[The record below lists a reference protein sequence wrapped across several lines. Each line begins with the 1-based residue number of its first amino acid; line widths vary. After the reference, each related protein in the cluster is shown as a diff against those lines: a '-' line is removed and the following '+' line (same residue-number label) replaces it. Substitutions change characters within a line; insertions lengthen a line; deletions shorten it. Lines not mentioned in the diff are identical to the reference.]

1 MHTPKKDEKMKNS
14 FFVLLLTFLVLASA
28 SAHAWTGHVVAVT
41 DGDTIKVLQDGRE
54 TKIRLYG
61 VDTPEKKQAFG
72 QKAKVFTASLVAG
85 KMVDVE
91 PVDQDRYGR
100 TVGLVTVAGR
110 SLNEE
115 LVKNG
120 FAWVYRQYC
129 RRGECSKWIEEE
141 SQVRATRIG
150 LWVDPAPMP
159 PWKWRRMK
167 K

>member
-1 MHTPKKDEKMKNS
+1 MKNS
-14 FFVLLLTFLVLASA
+14 LFVLILTFLVLASA
-28 SAHAWTGHVVAVT
+28 SAHAWTGQVVAVT

-72 QKAKVFTASLVAG
+72 QKAKDFTASLVAG

-100 TVGLVTVAGR
+100 TVGLVTVSGR
-110 SLNEE
+110 NLNEE

-129 RRGECSKWIEEE
+129 RRGECSAWIKEE
-141 SQVRATRIG
+141 SQARAARIG
-150 LWVDPAPMP
+150 LWADPAPVP
-159 PWKWRRMK
+159 PWEWRRTK

>member
-1 MHTPKKDEKMKNS
+1 MKNS
-14 FFVLLLTFLVLASA
+14 FFVLVLTFLVLASA
-28 SAHAWTGHVVAVT
+28 SVHAWTGQVVAVT
-41 DGDTIKVLQDGRE
+41 DGDTIKVLQDGHE

-72 QKAKVFTASLVAG
+72 QKAKDFTASLVAG

-91 PVDQDRYGR
+91 PVAQDRYGR
-100 TVGLVTVAGR
+100 TVGLVTMAGR

-129 RRGECSKWIEEE
+129 RRGECSSWMKEE
-141 SQVRATRIG
+141 SQAKATKIG
-150 LWVDPAPMP
+150 LWVDPAPVP
-159 PWKWRRMK
+159 PWEWRRMK

>member
-1 MHTPKKDEKMKNS
+1 MAIKNS
-14 FFVLLLTFLVLASA
+14 FLVMLLTFLLLASVPV
-28 SAHAWTGHVVAVT
+28 HAWTGQVVAVT
-41 DGDTIKVLQDGRE
+41 DGDTIKVLQNGRE

-72 QKAKVFTASLVAG
+72 QKAKDFTASMVAG

-100 TVGLVTVAGR
+100 TVGLVTVTGR
-110 SLNEE
+110 SLNKE

-129 RRGECSKWIEEE
+129 RRGECATWTVEE
-141 SQVRATRIG
+141 SKARTARIG
-150 LWVDPAPMP
+150 LWADPAPLP
-159 PWKWRRMK
+159 PWEWRRTK

>member
-1 MHTPKKDEKMKNS
+1 MKNS
-14 FFVLLLTFLVLASA
+14 FLVLFLAFLLLASTP
-28 SAHAWTGHVVAVT
+28 AHAWVGRVVAVT

-72 QKAKVFTASLVAG
+72 QKAKDFTADMVAG

-100 TVGLVTVAGR
+100 TVGIVTVAGR

-129 RRGECSKWIEEE
+129 RRGECSFWMKEE
-141 SQVRATRIG
+141 SQARAAMIG
-150 LWVDPAPMP
+150 LWANSASMP
-159 PWKWRRMK
+159 PWEWRRK
-167 K
+167 KK